1 MQSQHAFS
9 EKVALVTD
17 GVNPIGRAIAMQ
29 LALYGAYV
37 IVGNKDSNE
46 NETRALEE
54 LRSLGTLANAVKADI
69 STVSGATELVD
80 NVESLYGRLDLLVNT
95 LEFRTDSVF
104 STTDVDIFDKTID
117 FNLKGAFFVTKEAMR
132 LMNSRPKP
140 KIVNVFSGCDS
151 EVRGENLIFATVNF
165 ALQGFTKSLADYV
178 PKNFRVNG
186 VSVSEAEKRQS
197 KFDELDEELFSPRKG
212 VDPDDVARAVLF
224 LLSSESIG
232 VNGQILN
239 VE

>member
-9 EKVALVTD
+9 EKVALITD

-54 LRSLGTLANAVKADI
+54 LRSLGTLANAVISDI
-69 STVSGATELVD
+69 STVAGATELVAK
-80 NVESLYGRLDLLVNT
+80 VESLFGRLDLLVNT
-95 LEFRTDSVF
+95 LEFRIDSVF
-104 STTDVDIFDKTID
+104 STTDEDIFDKSID
-117 FNLKGAFFVTKEAMR
+117 FNLKSAFFVTKEAMR
-132 LMNSRPKP
+132 LMKSRPKP
-140 KIVNVFSGCDS
+140 KIVNVFSSCDS
-151 EVRGENLIFATVNF
+151 EVSDENLIFATVNS
-165 ALQGFTKSLADYV
+165 ALDGFTKSLADYL
-178 PKNFRVNG
+178 PENFRVNA

-197 KFDELDEELFSPRKG
+197 KFDKLDDELFSPRKG

-232 VNGQILN
+232 INGQILT
-239 VE
+239 VK